1 MSVDRESHGIPADQ
15 HTDKRHSM
23 MAALSRGRILDIG
36 FADLPNVHLSNHT
49 IGLDLKRTS
58 KPPNYREVVVNHANQ
73 ICFASAAFDTVIAG
87 EVIEHLEEPVRF
99 LRNCRRV
106 LTLGGCLIL
115 STPNPYYPPI
125 ILLNWLLIRR
135 FFFSADH
142 LYEIAPRHMARL
154 LENTG
159 YRSVR
164 MISGGIPLPLGKDR
178 NLHIPSP
185 RAVCYH
191 IVYVAEAA

>member
-1 MSVDRESHGIPADQ
+1 
-15 HTDKRHSM
+15 
-23 MAALSRGRILDIG
+23 MAALSRGRILDVG
-36 FADLPNVHLSNHT
+36 FGDLPNVHLSGHV
-49 IGLDLKRTS
+49 IGLDLKCVG
-58 KPPNYREVVVNHANQ
+58 KPPNYRAAVVNHACQ
-73 ICFASAAFDTVIAG
+73 ICFASAAFDTVLAG

-106 LTLGGCLIL
+106 LRLGGRLIL

-125 ILLNWLLIRR
+125 ILLNWMLIRR

-142 LYEIAPRHMARL
+142 LFEIAPRYMARL
-154 LENTG
+154 LLKTG
-159 YRSVR
+159 YRPVR
-164 MISGGIPLPLGKDR
+164 MISGGIALPLGKDR

-191 IVYVAEAA
+191 MTYVAEAV